1 MSYVYYLRGSF
12 TIYNQK
18 NNILRLSKNSIN
30 LISKYNLEN
39 FNNSLISEELFW
51 EDMKNNVDYYDIQM
65 KENINNPFDYINNKY
80 DYNVIDYVK
89 FNNNNYLNLKNVYF
103 DDDKKDVE
111 NVLLYLKSN
120 SDYLYSCA
128 ALNF

>member
-39 FNNSLISEELFW
+39 FNNKLISEELFW
-51 EDMKNNVDYYDIQM
+51 NDMKNNVDYYDIQM

-80 DYNVIDYVK
+80 EYNVVDYVK
-89 FNNNNYLNLKNVYF
+89 LNNNNYLNLKNVYF
-103 DDDKKDVE
+103 KDDKKDVE

-128 ALNF
+128 AVNF

>member
-39 FNNSLISEELFW
+39 FNNKLISEELFW
-51 EDMKNNVDYYDIQM
+51 DDMKNNVDYYDIQM

-103 DDDKKDVE
+103 EEDKKDVE

-128 ALNF
+128 AVNF